1 MKIIEDIIFA
11 IGLGVI
17 ASFIALLIS
26 YVCLKIKQILK
37 RQSKIR
43 CLCKHEYDFDWSY
56 EYDCGCEEHHY
67 TCKKCGK
74 VLEIKVIKRDRWH
87 V

>member
-1 MKIIEDIIFA
+1 MKIIDDIIFVIGIIT
-11 IGLGVI
+11 IGLLM
-17 ASFIALLIS
+17 ALLIS

-56 EYDCGCEEHHY
+56 EYDCRCEEHRY

-74 VLEIKVIKRDRWH
+74 VLEIKVIKRDR
-87 V
+87 